1 MTLETGYG
9 VPTVAMHTD
18 KFDRVVRSV
27 AQVNG
32 MPGLRQ
38 VFVPQPIM
46 GKTPVQL
53 RAYVDGRDPITGRP
67 VMQEVLDGLTR
78 PFAEDELGPIEFDR
92 STPRLVEP
100 DTEDNLHR
108 LFLDNHWTDM
118 LPIVLPTEERVAA
131 MLARTR
137 RRPDEI
143 VGRMRSTHFR
153 EHWAY
158 TVEKI
163 AVNAVMAGARPE
175 YFPVIL
181 ALGASGVTARS
192 SSSSAMAAMAV
203 VNGPVRNEIG
213 MNAGT
218 GAMGPYSHANATIGR
233 AYGLLSQNGQG
244 GSVPGLSYMGNQGN
258 NYAYNSLTF
267 AENEE
272 RSPWEPFHVQHGL
285 KPDES
290 AVSVFSG
297 VRATSFTLGLREQY
311 WREHVRN
318 LLRGIDPNGPP
329 TLLLDPI
336 AARQFV
342 DRGGFTKKDAL
353 IDWLHDNAL
362 MPAGEY
368 WDYQLVQNY
377 IYPRATFG
385 EEPWA
390 SKLKAAPDELI
401 PMFRREDIHVV
412 VVGGET
418 NGYWRIMGCNY
429 QKTVSIDDWR

>member
-9 VPTVAMHTD
+9 VPTVAVHTD
-18 KFDRVVRSV
+18 MFDRVVRSV
-27 AQVNG
+27 AEVNG

-46 GKTPVQL
+46 GKTPAQL
-53 RAYVDGRDPITGRP
+53 RAYVDGRDPLTGRP
-67 VMQEVLDGLTR
+67 VMQEVVDGLTQ
-78 PFAEDELGPIEFDR
+78 PFTDAELGPPAFDR

-108 LFLDNHWTDM
+108 QFLDNRWTDM

-131 MLARTR
+131 MLAHTR

-153 EHWAY
+153 ESWAY
-158 TVEKI
+158 SVEKV

-181 ALGASGVTARS
+181 ALAASGVTARS

-203 VNGPVRNEIG
+203 VNGPIRPELG

-218 GAMGPYSHANATIGR
+218 GAMGPYNHANATIGR
-233 AYGLLSQNGQG
+233 AWGLLSQNGQG

-258 NYAYNSLTF
+258 NYAYTSLTF

-272 RSPWEPFHVQHGL
+272 RSPWEPFHVQHGG
-285 KPDES
+285 KPDAS

-297 VRATSFTLGLREQY
+297 VRATAFTLGLRERY
-311 WREHVRN
+311 WRQHVGN

-353 IDWLHDNAL
+353 IDWLHDTAR

-390 SKLKAAPDELI
+390 SRLKAAPDELI

-429 QKTVSIDDWR
+429 QKTVSVDDWR

>member
-1 MTLETGYG
+1 MTLEATYG

-32 MPGLRQ
+32 MPDLAQ

-46 GKTPVQL
+46 GKSAAEL
-53 RAYVDGRDPITGRP
+53 RAYVDGIDPITGRA
-67 VMQEVLDGLTR
+67 VMQEVVEGLTR
-78 PFAEDELGPIEFDR
+78 PRDGARRAIEYDR

-100 DTEDNLHR
+100 DAEENLHR
-108 LFLDNHWTDM
+108 LFLERSWTDN
-118 LPIVLPTEERVAA
+118 LPIVLPTEEHVAA
-131 MLARTR
+131 MLAGTR
-137 RRPDEI
+137 RKPDEV

-153 EHWAY
+153 EYWEY
-158 TVEKI
+158 TVEKL

-181 ALGASGVTARS
+181 ALGATGATARG
-192 SSSSAMAAMAV
+192 SSSSAVAAMAA
-203 VNGPVRNEIG
+203 VNGPIRNEIG

-218 GAMGPYSHANATIGR
+218 GAMGPYNHANATIGR

-244 GSVPGLSYMGNQGN
+244 GSVPGHSYMGNQGN
-258 NYAYNSLTF
+258 SYAYNSLTF

-272 RSPWEPFHVQHGL
+272 RSPWEPFHVQHGFQ
-285 KPDES
+285 PTDS

-297 VRATSFTLGLREQY
+297 VRATSFTLGLRERY

-353 IDWLHDNAL
+353 LDWLHDNAR

-418 NGYWRIMGCNY
+418 NGYWRIMGANY
-429 QKTVSIDDWR
+429 QKTMSIDEWR